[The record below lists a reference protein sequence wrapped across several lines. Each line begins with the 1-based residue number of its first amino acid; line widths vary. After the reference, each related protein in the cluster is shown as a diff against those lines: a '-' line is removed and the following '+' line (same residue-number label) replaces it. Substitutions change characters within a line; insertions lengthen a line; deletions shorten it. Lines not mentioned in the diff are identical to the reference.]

1 MRPQEERHLIMEA
14 LMEHK
19 EPFWMGTLFGSLM
32 MLLTV
37 LAYDRLMSRP
47 DPSAVEMPRNVVEA
61 YRMGLKD
68 SLKTNPPSLD
78 LEATC
83 MELWANKQ

>member
-1 MRPQEERHLIMEA
+1 MLFEKEGHLIMEA

>member
-1 MRPQEERHLIMEA
+1 MLYQEEGHLIMEA

-68 SLKTNPPSLD
+68 SLKTNPPSLE
-78 LEATC
+78 LESVC

>member
-1 MRPQEERHLIMEA
+1 
-14 LMEHK
+14 MEHK

-37 LAYDRLMSRP
+37 LAYDRLTPQSEPVMSAM
-47 DPSAVEMPRNVVEA
+47 PSDIVSA

-68 SLKTNPPSLD
+68 SLKTNPPSLE
-78 LEATC
+78 LESVC

>member
-1 MRPQEERHLIMEA
+1 MLFEKEGHLIMEA

-37 LAYDRLMSRP
+37 LAYDRMTTVPEVAMSSM
-47 DPSAVEMPRNVVEA
+47 PSDIVSA

-68 SLKTNPPSLD
+68 ALKTNPPSLE
-78 LEATC
+78 LESVC

>member
-1 MRPQEERHLIMEA
+1 MEA

-37 LAYDRLMSRP
+37 LAYDRMTSQP
-47 DPSAVEMPRNVVEA
+47 NPSAIDMPADIVSA

-68 SLKTNPPSLD
+68 ALKTNPAGGDLENACLD
-78 LEATC
+78 L
-83 MELWANKQ
+83 WAERQFKKD

>member
-1 MRPQEERHLIMEA
+1 
-14 LMEHK
+14 MEHK

-37 LAYDRLMSRP
+37 LAYDRMTKTSEANMSSM
-47 DPSAVEMPRNVVEA
+47 PSDIVGA

-68 SLKTNPPSLD
+68 SLKTNPPSLE
-78 LEATC
+78 LEAVC
-83 MELWANKQ
+83 MELWAIKQ

>member
-1 MRPQEERHLIMEA
+1 
-14 LMEHK
+14 MEHK

-37 LAYDRLMSRP
+37 LAYDRMTSRP
-47 DPSAVEMPRNVVEA
+47 DPSAVDMPADIVSA

-68 SLKTNPPSLD
+68 ALKTNPPNME
-78 LEATC
+78 LEAVC
-83 MELWANKQ
+83 MELWAIKQ

>member
-1 MRPQEERHLIMEA
+1 MLFKKEGHLIMEA
-14 LMEHK
+14 LMEQK

-37 LAYDRLMSRP
+37 LAYDRLMSSSH
-47 DPSAVEMPRNVVEA
+47 PSAVDMPKNVVEA

-78 LEATC
+78 LEAVC

>member
-1 MRPQEERHLIMEA
+1 
-14 LMEHK
+14 MEHK

-37 LAYDRLMSRP
+37 LAYDRMTARP
-47 DPSAVEMPRNVVEA
+47 DPSSVDMPADIVSA

-68 SLKTNPPSLD
+68 ALKTNPPNME
-78 LEATC
+78 LEAVC

>member
-1 MRPQEERHLIMEA
+1 
-14 LMEHK
+14 MEHK

-37 LAYDRLMSRP
+37 LAYDRMTARP
-47 DPSAVEMPRNVVEA
+47 DPSAVDMPADIVSA

-68 SLKTNPPSLD
+68 ALKTNPPNME
-78 LEATC
+78 LEAVC

>member
-1 MRPQEERHLIMEA
+1 MLFEKEGHLIMEA

-68 SLKTNPPSLD
+68 SLKTNPPSLE
-78 LEATC
+78 LEAVC

>member
-1 MRPQEERHLIMEA
+1 MLFEKEGHLIMEA

-47 DPSAVEMPRNVVEA
+47 APSAVEMPRNVVEA

-68 SLKTNPPSLD
+68 SLKTNPPSLE
-78 LEATC
+78 LEAVC